1 MLGNKELSL
10 DNDNLSSCVSYVA
23 CSKQMVHDC
32 ILVFEWNFYSYSNNL
47 I

>member
-10 DNDNLSSCVSYVA
+10 DNDNLSSWVSYVA

-32 ILVFEWNFYSYSNNL
+32 IFSIWLEL
-47 I
+47 L